1 MNITRKSPLT
11 GKVTI
16 MDLPVTVAQLELW
29 QVKRVLIQDA
39 MPQLTN
45 EQREFIMTGYTPEDW
60 AVMFPPEEEEE

>member
-1 MNITRKSPLT
+1 VNITRKSPLT